1 MNSDLQ
7 QRILYHQ
14 VKPQSEKDGYTQF
27 DQISFLISV
36 GEGRSLVPQ
45 SVRILGDLRI
55 NKTGTTRNDG
65 AITWDKN
72 VGAGAVIDSLSV
84 QTQNQGLIENIQ
96 NYARYTKMD
105 SSASLNELDM
115 LNGNHMC
122 ELKTVNQ
129 LQSQTLAQGITNTIT
144 TGTATVLDPDFSIKP
159 LCCINKMDRDLPFAK
174 TGIVTLQCNLQR
186 DMTALYGGEQDVNA
200 NYSIANL
207 RCSFRS
213 IADPQSNAPTNM
225 GVVYNVKSNI
235 LSSGASISA
244 NVPAVCTAV
253 AISFCQDQHDSV
265 PVFNSY
271 KLENM
276 QGLDE
281 VQFLFNSQ
289 TNSLIS
295 YVIRDQQEM
304 VERFLDAMTNSS
316 HNQVSI
322 DKWRSND
329 GFALGLNFEAPI
341 DLSSNRFTMQLG
353 SVSTN
358 LNAYPINTYMY
369 FFSNASV

>member
-45 SVRILGDLRI
+45 SVRILGDLRV

-144 TGTATVLDPDFSIKP
+144 TGTAT
-159 LCCINKMDRDLPFAK
+159 DR
-174 TGIVTLQCNLQR
+174 
-186 DMTALYGGEQDVNA
+186 
-200 NYSIANL
+200 
-207 RCSFRS
+207 
-213 IADPQSNAPTNM
+213 
-225 GVVYNVKSNI
+225 
-235 LSSGASISA
+235 
-244 NVPAVCTAV
+244 
-253 AISFCQDQHDSV
+253 
-265 PVFNSY
+265 
-271 KLENM
+271 
-276 QGLDE
+276 
-281 VQFLFNSQ
+281 
-289 TNSLIS
+289 SL
-295 YVIRDQQEM
+295 
-304 VERFLDAMTNSS
+304 
-316 HNQVSI
+316 
-322 DKWRSND
+322 WW
-329 GFALGLNFEAPI
+329 
-341 DLSSNRFTMQLG
+341 
-353 SVSTN
+353 
-358 LNAYPINTYMY
+358 
-369 FFSNASV
+369 